1 MIFTKNDSSITSD
14 TTERVNRENIKENK
28 KFFLPDVFVTDH
40 ASVTNKEFK
49 SNAGKQIIIIPEY
62 LSHYFR
68 KSDRD
73 IVSIVSSMP
82 RLDQA
87 DYEFWEDFYYHILLE
102 SLVVDPNV
110 VEPAKDTERLLFAP
124 VNVSMLFE
132 TFIERLYNSISHMK
146 EYGVGYGIGF
156 RHINSKED
164 LREVFRSLYIT
175 SKEDNYSKLEH
186 INMSIKTNGYK
197 DVEKFFDVEI
207 SNLGVI
213 ITLKRGFTN
222 LCLKNSLCTILVFF
236 ERLFNCLIRQYGES
250 IIVHDDYISIARAA
264 YLKVLRYVSIQEY

>member
-1 MIFTKNDSSITSD
+1 MIFTKNDTTLTSD
-14 TTERVNRENIKENK
+14 VTERVNRENI
-28 KFFLPDVFVTDH
+28 FVTDN
-40 ASVTNKEFK
+40 ASVANKELK
-49 SNAGKQIIIIPEY
+49 SNTCKQIIIIPEY

-73 IVSIVSSMP
+73 INSIVSSMP
-82 RLDQA
+82 RLDQS
-87 DYEFWEDFYYHILLE
+87 DYGFWEDFYYHILLE
-102 SLVVDPNV
+102 SLVVDST
-110 VEPAKDTERLLFAP
+110 KDTESLLFSP
-124 VNVSMLFE
+124 VNVPMLFE
-132 TFIERLYNSISHMK
+132 TFIERLYNSIIYKK
-146 EYGVGYGIGF
+146 ESGIGF
-156 RHINSKED
+156 KNINSKED

-175 SKEDNYSKLEH
+175 SKEDNYSKLDN

-207 SNLGVI
+207 NNLGVI

-250 IIVHDDYISIARAA
+250 IIVHDEYISKARDA
-264 YLKVLRYVSIQEY
+264 YLKVLRYVSIQER

>member
-1 MIFTKNDSSITSD
+1 MIFTKNDSTLTSD
-14 TTERVNRENIKENK
+14 VTERVNRENI
-28 KFFLPDVFVTDH
+28 FVTDN
-40 ASVTNKEFK
+40 ASVANKELK
-49 SNAGKQIIIIPEY
+49 SNTCKQIIIIPEY

-73 IVSIVSSMP
+73 INSIVSSMP
-82 RLDQA
+82 RLDQS

-102 SLVVDPNV
+102 SLVVDST
-110 VEPAKDTERLLFAP
+110 KDTESLLFSP
-124 VNVSMLFE
+124 VNVPMLFE
-132 TFIERLYNSISHMK
+132 TFIERLYNSIIYKK
-146 EYGVGYGIGF
+146 ESGIGF
-156 RHINSKED
+156 KNINSKED

-175 SKEDNYSKLEH
+175 SKEDNYSKLDN

-207 SNLGVI
+207 NNLGVI

-236 ERLFNCLIRQYGES
+236 ERLFNCLIRPYGES
-250 IIVHDDYISIARAA
+250 IIVHDEYISKARDA
-264 YLKVLRYVSIQEY
+264 YLKVLRYVSIQER

>member
-1 MIFTKNDSSITSD
+1 MIFTKNDTTLTSD
-14 TTERVNRENIKENK
+14 VTERVNRENI
-28 KFFLPDVFVTDH
+28 FVTDN
-40 ASVTNKEFK
+40 ASVANKELK
-49 SNAGKQIIIIPEY
+49 SNTWKQIIIIPEY

-73 IVSIVSSMP
+73 INSIVSSMR
-82 RLDQA
+82 RLDQS

-102 SLVVDPNV
+102 SLVVDST
-110 VEPAKDTERLLFAP
+110 KDTESLLFSP
-124 VNVSMLFE
+124 VNVPMLFE
-132 TFIERLYNSISHMK
+132 TFIERLYNSIIYKK
-146 EYGVGYGIGF
+146 ESGIGF
-156 RHINSKED
+156 KNINSKED

-175 SKEDNYSKLEH
+175 SKEDNYSKLDN

-207 SNLGVI
+207 NNLGVI

-250 IIVHDDYISIARAA
+250 IIVHDEYISKARDA
-264 YLKVLRYVSIQEY
+264 YLKVLRYVSIQER

>member
-1 MIFTKNDSSITSD
+1 MIFTKNDTTLTSD
-14 TTERVNRENIKENK
+14 VTERVNRENI
-28 KFFLPDVFVTDH
+28 FVTDN
-40 ASVTNKEFK
+40 ASVVNKELK
-49 SNAGKQIIIIPEY
+49 SNTYKQIIIIPEY

-73 IVSIVSSMP
+73 INSIVSSMP
-82 RLDQA
+82 RLDQS

-102 SLVVDPNV
+102 SLVVDST
-110 VEPAKDTERLLFAP
+110 KDTESLLFSP
-124 VNVSMLFE
+124 VNVPMLFE
-132 TFIERLYNSISHMK
+132 TFIERLYNSIIYKK
-146 EYGVGYGIGF
+146 ESGIGF
-156 RHINSKED
+156 KNINSKED

-175 SKEDNYSKLEH
+175 SKEDNYSKLDN

-207 SNLGVI
+207 NNLGVI

-222 LCLKNSLCTILVFF
+222 LCLKNSLCTVLVFF

-250 IIVHDDYISIARAA
+250 IIVHDEYISKARDA
-264 YLKVLRYVSIQEY
+264 YLKVLRYVSIQER

>member
-1 MIFTKNDSSITSD
+1 MIFTKNDGSITSD
-14 TTERVNRENIKENK
+14 TTERVNRENV
-28 KFFLPDVFVTDH
+28 FLTDH

-49 SNAGKQIIIIPEY
+49 SNTCKQIIIIPEY

-73 IVSIVSSMP
+73 INSIVSSMP
-82 RLDQA
+82 RLDQS

-102 SLVVDPNV
+102 SLVIDST
-110 VEPAKDTERLLFAP
+110 KDTESLLFSP
-124 VNVSMLFE
+124 VNVPMLFE
-132 TFIERLYNSISHMK
+132 TFIERLYNSIIYKTES
-146 EYGVGYGIGF
+146 GIGF
-156 RHINSKED
+156 KNINSKED

-175 SKEDNYSKLEH
+175 SKEDNYSKLDN

-207 SNLGVI
+207 NNLGVI

-236 ERLFNCLIRQYGES
+236 ERLFNCLIRQYGEA
-250 IIVHDDYISIARAA
+250 IIVDDEYISKARDA
-264 YLKVLRYVSIQEY
+264 YLKVLRYVSIQER

>member
-1 MIFTKNDSSITSD
+1 MIFTKNDSTLTSD
-14 TTERVNRENIKENK
+14 VTERVNRENI
-28 KFFLPDVFVTDH
+28 FVTDN
-40 ASVTNKEFK
+40 ASVANKELK
-49 SNAGKQIIIIPEY
+49 SNTCKQIIIIPEY

-73 IVSIVSSMP
+73 INSIVSSMS
-82 RLDQA
+82 RLDQS
-87 DYEFWEDFYYHILLE
+87 DYEFWEDFYYHILLG
-102 SLVVDPNV
+102 SLVVDST
-110 VEPAKDTERLLFAP
+110 KDTESLLFSP
-124 VNVSMLFE
+124 VNVPMLFE
-132 TFIERLYNSISHMK
+132 TFIERLYNSIIYKK
-146 EYGVGYGIGF
+146 ESGIGF
-156 RHINSKED
+156 KNINSKED

-175 SKEDNYSKLEH
+175 SKEDNYSKLDN

-207 SNLGVI
+207 NNLGVI

-250 IIVHDDYISIARAA
+250 IIVHDEYISKARDA
-264 YLKVLRYVSIQEY
+264 YLKVLRYVSIQER

>member
-1 MIFTKNDSSITSD
+1 MIFTKNDTTLTSD
-14 TTERVNRENIKENK
+14 VTERVNRENI
-28 KFFLPDVFVTDH
+28 FVTDN
-40 ASVTNKEFK
+40 ASVANKELK
-49 SNAGKQIIIIPEY
+49 SNTCKQIIIIPEY

-73 IVSIVSSMP
+73 INSIVSSMP
-82 RLDQA
+82 RLDQS

-102 SLVVDPNV
+102 SLVVDST
-110 VEPAKDTERLLFAP
+110 KDTESLLFSP
-124 VNVSMLFE
+124 VNVPMLFE
-132 TFIERLYNSISHMK
+132 TFIERLYNSIIYKK
-146 EYGVGYGIGF
+146 ESGIGF
-156 RHINSKED
+156 KHINSKED

-175 SKEDNYSKLEH
+175 SNEDNYSKLEH
-186 INMSIKTNGYK
+186 INMSIKTNGYT

-250 IIVHDDYISIARAA
+250 IIVHDEYISKARDA
-264 YLKVLRYVSIQEY
+264 YLKVLRYVSIQEYQS

>member
-1 MIFTKNDSSITSD
+1 MIFTKNDTTLTSD
-14 TTERVNRENIKENK
+14 VTERVNRENI
-28 KFFLPDVFVTDH
+28 FVTDN
-40 ASVTNKEFK
+40 ASVANKELK
-49 SNAGKQIIIIPEY
+49 SNTCKQIIIIPEY

-73 IVSIVSSMP
+73 INSIVSSMP
-82 RLDQA
+82 RLDQS

-102 SLVVDPNV
+102 SLVVDST
-110 VEPAKDTERLLFAP
+110 KDTESLLFSP
-124 VNVSMLFE
+124 VNVPMLFE
-132 TFIERLYNSISHMK
+132 TFIERLYNSIIYKK
-146 EYGVGYGIGF
+146 ESGIGF
-156 RHINSKED
+156 KNINSKED

-175 SKEDNYSKLEH
+175 SKEDNYSKLDN

-207 SNLGVI
+207 NNLGVI

-250 IIVHDDYISIARAA
+250 IIVHDEYISKARDV
-264 YLKVLRYVSIQEY
+264 YLKVLRYVSIQER